1 MRNVW
6 VIARREYN
14 QYFSTPV
21 SYAVAFAMLLIVG
34 LIFALTFF
42 GAYQSAFQG
51 GGLGGSSPA
60 PDIKGIAG
68 TFTFMLVLSIPAL
81 TMRLISDEN
90 RMGTLELLLT
100 APVQDWELI
109 VGKWLGG
116 LLFLLTVLAVTL
128 IYPVILNIYET
139 TDPNIQWQVLSLI
152 ILSIALVAMF
162 WNLVIGK
169 RMEALFILLGIWV
182 VAIAAGILLY
192 YLIIPGIDWGL
203 TCSSY
208 LGLILVSAA
217 FLGLGVGIS
226 SLFSNQVAA
235 FFVTLGVFIFFWWM
249 FGFISQFAQGSAS
262 DIFTYLD
269 MGAHFN
275 NNLNGGI
282 INLSDIVY
290 YLSLTAL
297 GLFSGT
303 VAVESR
309 RWS

>member
-21 SYAVAFAMLLIVG
+21 SYAVAFAILLIVG
-34 LIFALTFF
+34 LIFGLVFF
-42 GAYQSAFQG
+42 SSYNSAFTG
-51 GGLGGSSPA
+51 GGFNGPSPA
-60 PDIKGIAG
+60 PDIKIISSW
-68 TFTFMLVLSIPAL
+68 FTIMLALSVPAL

-128 IYPVILNIYET
+128 IYPIILNIYET
-139 TDPNIQWQVLSLI
+139 PGTNLQWQVLSLF
-152 ILSIALVAMF
+152 ILIIALVAMF
-162 WNLVIGK
+162 WNLVTGK
-169 RMEALFILLGIWV
+169 RLEALFILLGIWV
-182 VAIAAGILLY
+182 VAIVAAILLY
-192 YLIIPGIDWGL
+192 HFTVPGIDWGL
-203 TCSSY
+203 TISSY
-208 LGLILVSAA
+208 LGLILVAAA

-226 SLFSNQVAA
+226 SMFSNQVAA
-235 FFVTLGVFIFFWWM
+235 FFVTLGVFIFLWWM
-249 FGFISQFAQGSAS
+249 FGFIAQFAQGAS
-262 DIFTYLD
+262 DIFSYLD

-275 NNLNGGI
+275 NNLNAGT

-290 YLSLTAL
+290 YLSLAAL
-297 GLFSGT
+297 GLFGGT
-303 VAVESR
+303 VAVETR

>member
-6 VIARREYN
+6 VIARREYSR
-14 QYFSTPV
+14 FFTTSV
-21 SYAVAFAMLLIVG
+21 SYAVAFAILLIVG
-34 LIFALTFF
+34 LIFALTVY
-42 GAYQSAFQG
+42 GAYQNAFTG
-51 GGLGGSSPA
+51 GGLGGPSTA

-68 TFTFMLVLSIPAL
+68 TFTFMLVLSVPAL

-100 APVQDWELI
+100 APLQDWELI
-109 VGKWLGG
+109 VGKWLGA
-116 LLFLLTVLAVTL
+116 FMFILTVLAVTL
-128 IYPVILNIYET
+128 IYPIILNMLET
-139 TDPNIQWQVLSLI
+139 
-152 ILSIALVAMF
+152 
-162 WNLVIGK
+162 
-169 RMEALFILLGIWV
+169 
-182 VAIAAGILLY
+182 
-192 YLIIPGIDWGL
+192 PGIDQGL
-203 TCSSY
+203 MISSY
-208 LGLILVSAA
+208 VGLILVSAA

-249 FGFISQFAQGSAS
+249 FGFISQFAQGGAS

-275 NNLNGGI
+275 NNLNAGT
-282 INLSDIVY
+282 INLSDLVY

-297 GLFSGT
+297 GLFTGT
-303 VAVESR
+303 VAVETR

>member
-21 SYAVAFAMLLIVG
+21 SYAVAFAILLIVG
-34 LIFALTFF
+34 LIFALTIF
-42 GAYQSAFQG
+42 GAYQSAFNG
-51 GGLGGSSPA
+51 GGLNGGSPA
-60 PDIKGIAG
+60 PDMKGISG
-68 TFTFMLVLSIPAL
+68 TFVFMLVLSVPAL

-128 IYPVILNIYET
+128 IYPIILNIYET
-139 TDPNIQWQVLSLI
+139 PGTNLQWQILSLF
-152 ILSIALVAMF
+152 ILIIALVVMF
-162 WNLVIGK
+162 WDLVAGN
-169 RMEALFILLGIWV
+169 RFEALFILLGIWV
-182 VAIAAGILLY
+182 VAIVAGILLY
-192 YLIIPGIDWGL
+192 RYGIPGIDWGL
-203 TCSSY
+203 TLSSY
-208 LGLILVSAA
+208 LGLLLISAA

-249 FGFISQFAQGSAS
+249 FGFIAQFAQGSAS
-262 DIFTYLD
+262 DLFSYFD

-275 NNLNGGI
+275 NNLNAGT
-282 INLSDIVY
+282 INLSDVVY

-297 GLFSGT
+297 GLFGGT
-303 VAVESR
+303 VAVEAR

>member
-21 SYAVAFAMLLIVG
+21 SYAVAFAILLIVG
-34 LIFALTFF
+34 LIFALTVF
-42 GAYQSAFQG
+42 GAYQSAFNG
-51 GGLGGSSPA
+51 GGFGGQSPA

-139 TDPNIQWQVLSLI
+139 PDPNTQWQVVSLI
-152 ILSIALVAMF
+152 VLSIALVAMF
-162 WNLVIGK
+162 WNLVVGK
-169 RMEALFILLGIWV
+169 RAQALLILLGIWV
-182 VAIAAGILLY
+182 VAIATAILLY

-203 TCSSY
+203 TLSSY
-208 LGLILVSAA
+208 LGLFLVSAA

-249 FGFISQFAQGSAS
+249 FGFVAQFAQGSAS
-262 DIFTYLD
+262 DIFTYFD

-275 NNLNGGI
+275 NNLNAGT
-282 INLSDIVY
+282 INLSDVVY

-297 GLFSGT
+297 GLFGGT
-303 VAVESR
+303 VAVETR

>member
-14 QYFSTPV
+14 QYFATPV
-21 SYAVAFAMLLIVG
+21 SYAVAFAILLIVG
-34 LIFALTFF
+34 VIFALTVYQS
-42 GAYQSAFQG
+42 YQSAFTG
-51 GGLGGSSPA
+51 GGFGGPTPA
-60 PDIKGIAG
+60 PDVKGIAG
-68 TFTFMLVLSIPAL
+68 TFTFMLVLSVPAL

-128 IYPVILNIYET
+128 VYPVILNIYET
-139 TDPNIQWQVLSLI
+139 PGSNTQWQI
-152 ILSIALVAMF
+152 ISIIVLSIALIALF
-162 WNLVIGK
+162 WNLAAGN
-169 RMEALFILLGIWV
+169 RSQALFILLGIWV
-182 VAIAAGILLY
+182 VAIATALSLY
-192 YLIIPGIDWGL
+192 YLVVPGIDWGL
-203 TCSSY
+203 TLSSY
-208 LGLILVSAA
+208 LGLLLVSAA
-217 FLGLGVGIS
+217 FLGIGVGIS

-249 FGFISQFAQGSAS
+249 FGFVSQFAQGGAS

-275 NNLNGGI
+275 NNLNAGT
-282 INLSDIVY
+282 INLSDVVY

-297 GLFSGT
+297 GLFGGT
-303 VAVESR
+303 VAVETR
-309 RWS
+309 RWN

>member
-6 VIARREYN
+6 VIARREYSR
-14 QYFSTPV
+14 FFTTSV
-21 SYAVAFAMLLIVG
+21 SYAVAFAILLILGV
-34 LIFALTFF
+34 IFALTVY
-42 GAYQSAFQG
+42 GAYQSAYTG
-51 GGLGGSSPA
+51 GGFSGPTPA

-116 LLFLLTVLAVTL
+116 LLFLFTVLAVTL
-128 IYPVILNIYET
+128 IYPIILNIYET
-139 TDPNIQWQVLSLI
+139 PAANIQWQVLSLI
-152 ILSIALVAMF
+152 ILSLALLAMF

-169 RMEALFILLGIWV
+169 RREALLILLGIWV
-182 VAIAAGILLY
+182 VAIAVALLLY
-192 YLIIPGIDWGL
+192 YLIVPGIDWGL
-203 TCSSY
+203 TISSY
-208 LGLILVSAA
+208 LGLIMISAA

-235 FFVTLGVFIFFWWM
+235 FFVTLGVFILFWWI

-275 NNLNGGI
+275 NNLNAGT
-282 INLSDIVY
+282 INLSDLVY

-297 GLFSGT
+297 GLFTGT

>member
-1 MRNVW
+1 MRNIW

-21 SYAVAFAMLLIVG
+21 SYAVAFAILLIVG
-34 LIFALTFF
+34 LIFALTIF

-51 GGLGGSSPA
+51 GGLNGPTPA

-68 TFTFMLVLSIPAL
+68 TFTFMLVLSVPAL

-139 TDPNIQWQVLSLI
+139 PGTNTQWQVISVIVLSVALI
-152 ILSIALVAMF
+152 AMF
-162 WNLVIGK
+162 WNLVVGT
-169 RMEALFILLGIWV
+169 RTQALFILLGIWV
-182 VAIAAGILLY
+182 VAIATAILLY
-192 YLIIPGIDWGL
+192 YMIIPGIDWGL
-203 TCSSY
+203 TISSY

-235 FFVTLGVFIFFWWM
+235 FFVTLGVFIFLWWM
-249 FGFISQFAQGSAS
+249 FGFVSQFAQGSAS
-262 DIFTYLD
+262 DIFTYFD

-275 NNLNGGI
+275 NNFNGGT

-297 GLFSGT
+297 GLFGGT

>member
-6 VIARREYN
+6 VIARREYSR
-14 QYFSTPV
+14 FFTTSV
-21 SYAVAFAMLLIVG
+21 SYAVAFAILLIVG
-34 LIFALTFF
+34 LIFGLTVF
-42 GAYQSAFQG
+42 GAYQNAFNG
-51 GGLGGSSPA
+51 GGFGGAAA
-60 PDIKGIAG
+60 PDIKGISG
-68 TFTFMLVLSIPAL
+68 TFTFMLVLSVPAL

-109 VGKWLGG
+109 VGKWLAG

-139 TDPNIQWQVLSLI
+139 PGANIQWP
-152 ILSIALVAMF
+152 ILSVFILAVALVALF
-162 WNLVIGK
+162 WNLVTGQWVSG
-169 RMEALFILLGIWV
+169 LLTLLAIWV
-182 VAIAAGILLY
+182 VAIVAGVLLNQFV
-192 YLIIPGIDWGL
+192 IPGIDWGL
-203 TCSSY
+203 TLASY
-208 LGLILVSAA
+208 LGLLLVSAA

-235 FFVTLGVFIFFWWM
+235 FFVSLGLFIFLWWM
-249 FGFISQFAQGSAS
+249 FGFIGQFVQGGAS
-262 DIFTYLD
+262 DVFTYLD

-275 NNLNGGI
+275 NNLNAGV
-282 INLSDIVY
+282 INLSDVVY
-290 YLSLTAL
+290 YLSLAAL
-297 GLFSGT
+297 GLFTGA

>member
-6 VIARREYN
+6 VIARREYSR
-14 QYFSTPV
+14 FFTTSV
-21 SYAVAFAMLLIVG
+21 SYAVAFAILLIVG
-34 LIFALTFF
+34 LIFALTVF
-42 GAYQSAFQG
+42 GAYQSAFNG
-51 GGLGGSSPA
+51 GGFSGATA
-60 PDIKGIAG
+60 PDIKGITG
-68 TFTFMLVLSIPAL
+68 TFTFMLVLSVPAL

-116 LLFLLTVLAVTL
+116 FMFILSVLAVTL
-128 IYPVILNIYET
+128 IYPIILNLLET
-139 TDPNIQWQVLSLI
+139 
-152 ILSIALVAMF
+152 
-162 WNLVIGK
+162 
-169 RMEALFILLGIWV
+169 
-182 VAIAAGILLY
+182 
-192 YLIIPGIDWGL
+192 PGIDQGL
-203 TCSSY
+203 MISSY

-226 SLFSNQVAA
+226 SLFNNQVAA
-235 FFVTLGVFIFFWWM
+235 FFVTLGIFIFFWWM
-249 FGFISQFAQGSAS
+249 LGFIGQFAQGGTS

-275 NNLNGGI
+275 NNLNAGT

-297 GLFSGT
+297 GLFTGT
-303 VAVESR
+303 VAVETR